1 MLYLAEMEVHI
12 PESWSEEKIAD
23 YIARERET
31 SQKWQKSGKWVYLW
45 RVAGQ
50 YANVSV
56 IEAESPEEFHQI
68 VSSLPLFPY
77 MTIKVK
83 SLCKHPNAVRET
95 LL

>member
-1 MLYLAEMEVHI
+1 MLYLAEMDVHI

-23 YIARERET
+23 YITREKET
-31 SQKWQKSGKWVYLW
+31 SQKWQNSGKWVYLW

-50 YANVSV
+50 YSNVSV

-83 SLCKHPNAVRET
+83 SLCKHPNAIRKT

>member
-50 YANVSV
+50 YSNVSV